1 METTGDRD
9 EPRIATSTVNVSR
22 AAVNTAVSVWVMGCE
37 WHLSIARVTR
47 VGEDLFIEIRLSGV
61 EDCTATVRVH
71 GRLVLGV
78 TARALLERTCEWLAT
93 RGRERC
99 GFIELAPDAFV
110 D

>member
-1 METTGDRD
+1 METGRDRD
-9 EPRIATSTVNVSR
+9 EPQTATSGVNVPR
-22 AAVNTAVSVWVMGCE
+22 AEESTPVSVWVMGFE

-47 VGEDLFIEIRLSGV
+47 IAEDFFIEIRLSGI
-61 EDCTATVRVH
+61 EDCTATVHVH

-78 TARALLERTCEWLAT
+78 TAREILERTCEWLAT

-110 D
+110 N